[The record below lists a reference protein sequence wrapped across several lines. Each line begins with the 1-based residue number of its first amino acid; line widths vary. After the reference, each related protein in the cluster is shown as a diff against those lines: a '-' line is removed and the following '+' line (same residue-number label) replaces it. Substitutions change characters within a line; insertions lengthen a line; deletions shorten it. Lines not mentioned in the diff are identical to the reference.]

1 MSAIDCSR
9 EQDVADAVQTGRWPG
24 LCDGDLRAHVA
35 SCPVCRDVA
44 AVAAA
49 LHEEH
54 GSGWRE
60 ARVPPAGRVWWRA
73 EMRARQEAARRAA
86 QPIAVA
92 HALAAAC
99 AAGLVLTVVQLAWS
113 RLVQSWGFA
122 DGFETALDSGWLE
135 ATSMARWGL
144 PVALVLGASLLVT
157 SLAVYLAL
165 KER

>member
-1 MSAIDCSR
+1 VSAIDCTR
-9 EQDVADAVQTGRWPG
+9 EQDVVDAVQTGRWPD
-24 LCDGDLRAHVA
+24 LCDRDLRAHLA

-54 GSGWRE
+54 ESGWRE

-73 EMRARQEAARRAA
+73 EMRARQEAAKKAA

-99 AAGLVLTVVQLAWS
+99 TAGLVLTVVQLAWS
-113 RLVQSWGFA
+113 RLVQSGGFA
-122 DGFETALDSGWLE
+122 DGFETALDTSWLE
-135 ATSMARWGL
+135 PASMARWGL
-144 PVALVLGASLLVT
+144 PVAVALGASLLVT

-165 KER
+165 KEH

>member
-1 MSAIDCSR
+1 VI
-9 EQDVADAVQTGRWPG
+9 DAVQTGRWPG
-24 LCDGDLRAHVA
+24 RCDRELLAHVA
-35 SCPVCRDVA
+35 SCAVCRDVA

-49 LHEEH
+49 LLEEH
-54 GSGWRE
+54 EAGGWE

-73 EMRARQEAARRAA
+73 EMRARQEAAKKAA

-113 RLVQSWGFA
+113 RLVHAWGFA
-122 DGFETALDSGWLE
+122 DGLEIALDTGWLE
-135 ATSMARWGL
+135 PTAMARWGL
-144 PVALVLGASLLVT
+144 PVAALLGASLVVT